1 MFSGASGGL
10 VLESD
15 AVARLYRPKETYSER
30 VTTFLTK
37 PQALRFTRL
46 LQVWTALDRVQNPEG
61 KEWTEAE
68 GARRLIDAS
77 LEAAFTELGGE
88 PKTEEEMNKVIAR
101 LVAEAKKA
109 K

>member
-1 MFSGASGGL
+1 MFSGAGGAAM
-10 VLESD
+10 VESEV
-15 AVARLYRPKETYSER
+15 VAPLYRPKETYSER

-37 PQALRFTRL
+37 PQAQRFTRL

-77 LEAAFTELGGE
+77 LEAAFAELGGE
-88 PKTEEEMNKVIAR
+88 PKTDEEMNKVIAR
-101 LVAEAKKA
+101 LIAEAKKA